1 MTTTEVV
8 EETYN
13 NINQKGDDNM
23 WWILFI
29 LIILYLTGRRLL
41 NTATLIA
48 VIACIVLITHMP
60 WLFIALALIWLIA
73 CNI

>member
-1 MTTTEVV
+1 
-8 EETYN
+8 
-13 NINQKGDDNM
+13 M

-48 VIACIVLITHMP
+48 VIACILLIIHMP
-60 WLFIALALIWLIA
+60 WLFIALALIWLIVF
-73 CNI
+73 NI